1 MIIGDV
7 DINKLKSKVRN
18 AMRKATPKDKGNLAY
33 NALRT
38 YQIPNG
44 IKTIYHGNIAGY
56 GKILNQSIM
65 VGSNK
70 NKHFG
75 WHARAV
81 SNSVAVIV
89 REFNP
94 KAKGYKLYNNRQVS
108 FKERSDSLQDSQEKM
123 AQQQYKWQMNQAK
136 KRFEQENPMG

>member
-18 AMRKATPKDKGNLAY
+18 AMRKATPKDTGNLAY

-38 YQIPNG
+38 YQIKDG
-44 IKTIYHGNIAGY
+44 IKCIYHGNIAGY

-81 SNSVAVIV
+81 SNSVTVIV
-89 REFNP
+89 REFSP
-94 KAKGYKLYNNRQVS
+94 KAKGYRLYNNRQVS
-108 FKERSDSLQDSQEKM
+108 FKERSDSLQDSQERM